1 MSQYACYDRN
11 LFNIHFR
18 NSWFTFGNLCTWNQ
32 HFCIKCPCMYIIA
45 LGPYSLLFV
54 FYTATVT
61 NWGMCVSGANITQQ
75 WTNTIREGIIWFNQ
89 FLLGGCPLL
98 HTTGYYRWLHT
109 HFTYYDFLLE
119 YTKNT
124 RSSIMTDTDHNRW
137 LYIYYRSLPATLY
150 MVYTI
155 MYVSTDYTNNTRSCA
170 TIYTGH
176 D

>member
-1 MSQYACYDRN
+1 MENWGKSWKNGRQQKIQAIFEISGGIFFHGLEYLIRYDILMALYCKSGQLFYSDLHITQMSQYACYDRN

-75 WTNTIREGIIWFNQ
+75 WTNTIPWRYN
-89 FLLGGCPLL
+89 
-98 HTTGYYRWLHT
+98 
-109 HFTYYDFLLE
+109 
-119 YTKNT
+119 
-124 RSSIMTDTDHNRW
+124 
-137 LYIYYRSLPATLY
+137 
-150 MVYTI
+150 MV
-155 MYVSTDYTNNTRSCA
+155 
-170 TIYTGH
+170 
-176 D
+176 